1 LSKNKYTPNS
11 YSKKSTT
18 VPSEKKLTLV
28 QKKRLQKTLA
38 KMPTIE
44 KLDPKMYAKLQSTI
58 RDAVAKTLPEYKQ
71 WVNSS
76 LIAADDCPTEL
87 CSSCG
92 NDCPTQLCSSCGND
106 CPTQLCS
113 ACSNQCPTPTRSI
126 DDIVVNAVNEAMMG
140 AIRQAL
146 KEQFK

>member
-1 LSKNKYTPNS
+1 MSKNKSTPKDS
-11 YSKKSTT
+11 SKKPTAA
-18 VPSEKKLTLV
+18 PSATKFTPA

-38 KMPTIE
+38 KMPSIE
-44 KLDPKMYAKLQSTI
+44 KLDPAVYAKLQSSI
-58 RDAVAKTLPEYKQ
+58 RDAVAKTLPEYQK

-76 LIAADDCPTEL
+76 LIATDDCPT
-87 CSSCG
+87 
-92 NDCPTQLCSSCGND
+92 QQCSSCGND

-113 ACSNQCPTPTRSI
+113 ACSNQCPTPVKGV